1 MPLGMLWRGK
11 EGRSLVTSVSCAVWY
26 RRLGLDGFIL
36 SRLRGSEFSSP
47 YDLVNHIAVVLRD
60 KIGFLGQI

>member
-1 MPLGMLWRGK
+1 M
-11 EGRSLVTSVSCAVWY
+11 VSFCQDS
-26 RRLGLDGFIL
+26 G
-36 SRLRGSEFSSP
+36 GSEFSSP